1 MQIDD
6 IKVKI
11 KETFVLKKQQ
21 KKGGKIQLS
30 RNTGY
35 GLYNG
40 WELILWVFNAY
51 I

>member
-21 KKGGKIQLS
+21 KKEEKYNCLEIPVMVS
-30 RNTGY
+30 ITG
-35 GLYNG
+35 
-40 WELILWVFNAY
+40 ES
-51 I
+51 